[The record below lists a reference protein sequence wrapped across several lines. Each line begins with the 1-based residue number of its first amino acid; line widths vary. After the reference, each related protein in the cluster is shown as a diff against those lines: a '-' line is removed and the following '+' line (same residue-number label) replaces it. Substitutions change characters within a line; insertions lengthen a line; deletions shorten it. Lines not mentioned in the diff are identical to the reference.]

1 MRAKKFGIFI
11 LFILLLTFSPR
22 PETDAFRLRPEPEP
36 GKRFFLGIWG
46 GYFSQSSGDFRDV
59 YGSSSLC
66 PEVKTGIKIYKNFYL
81 WCGYGYFSSKGETL
95 VFAEET
101 TFSQHFLSLG
111 PGFRMK
117 LAPALSFA
125 GEIGIYQ
132 VKYKEEAL
140 GEQLT
145 GTAPGFRVNLG
156 MMLSLSRS
164 FFADVSVSYLWASE
178 KIDGV
183 SFKLGGLKPGI
194 GIGIRF

>member
-11 LFILLLTFSPR
+11 LFILLLTFSLR
-22 PETDAFRLRPEPEP
+22 PETDTFRLRPEPEP

-46 GYFSQSSGDFRDV
+46 SYFSQSDSDFREV
-59 YGSSSLC
+59 YGSGILS
-66 PEVKTGIKIYKNFYL
+66 PEVKTGIKIYKNLYL

-95 VFAEET
+95 LFAEET
-101 TFSQHFLSLG
+101 TFSQHFLSIG
-111 PGFRMK
+111 PGFRVK
-117 LAPALSFA
+117 LTTGLFFA
-125 GEIGIYQ
+125 GEIGIYH

-140 GEQLT
+140 GEKLS
-145 GTAPGFRVNLG
+145 GSAPGFRVNSG
-156 MMLSLSRS
+156 MMLSISRG

-178 KIDGV
+178 KIDGT